1 LIVGCGDLTILL
13 VGLGFHCFLLKCK
26 EKLRHSLGRPSRSDF
41 VQREVIA
48 VVESCRE
55 IDNSDDKDKNKKNSR
70 SVKYRTKLAFEVDG
84 KAYEGEETYN
94 QKVYVGDKVKV
105 EVYRTSKGIYKLR
118 PYNNLVNF
126 VFYCV
131 AIPLGFII
139 VIASVYSIGLTVKKK
154 NKIIG
159 FRNAPYWAGM

>member
-1 LIVGCGDLTILL
+1 MIVGCGDLTILL

-48 VVESCRE
+48 VVESCLE

-139 VIASVYSIGLTVKKK
+139 AIASVYSIGLIVKKK
-154 NKIIG
+154 E
-159 FRNAPYWAGM
+159 

>member
-1 LIVGCGDLTILL
+1 MIVGCGDLTILL

-84 KAYEGEETYN
+84 KAYEVEETYN

-139 VIASVYSIGLTVKKK
+139 AIASVYSIGLIVKKK
-154 NKIIG
+154 E
-159 FRNAPYWAGM
+159 